1 MWCNTLMY
9 NSVQCSWYSC
19 FPAVLSCTLLCLEC
33 TVEYLL
39 NWRCW
44 QQLEQCNVDD
54 AAGALQCSCI
64 HSGALWCSAMQFGAF
79 EMVECWERPGRQSPA
94 SKEPRLTGAEHSIFL
109 SSIFDMI
116 LGSFSKKVLLSYLN
130 ICWPIFSVSCCMSS
144 VFVFVFVFGGGM
156 ICILWQWGPQ
166 LSTKVQRQ
174 VRPFHFSHH
183 EIGLHTCFTLVRNLT
198 KWQK

>member
-9 NSVQCSWYSC
+9 NSVHCSWYSC

-116 LGSFSKKVLLSYLN
+116 LGSFSKKSFIVLFEHLLAYL
-130 ICWPIFSVSCCMSS
+130 FSFLLHELC
-144 VFVFVFVFGGGM
+144 
-156 ICILWQWGPQ
+156 ICICICIWGWHD
-166 LSTKVQRQ
+166 LYSLA
-174 VRPFHFSHH
+174 VRPPAEHKGPKTSETVPLFSPWDRVTHMF
-183 EIGLHTCFTLVRNLT
+183 HTC
-198 KWQK
+198 